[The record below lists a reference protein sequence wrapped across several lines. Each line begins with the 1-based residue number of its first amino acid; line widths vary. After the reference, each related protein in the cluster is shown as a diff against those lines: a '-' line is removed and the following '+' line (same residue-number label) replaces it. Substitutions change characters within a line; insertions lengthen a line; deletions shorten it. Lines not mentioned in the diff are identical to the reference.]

1 MPKRGIVNVRMVI
14 TEEKILSNIE
24 KVQRL
29 INPNSKK
36 QIVEL
41 DDSSYFKD
49 LVESIKTY
57 LVEYPKKKN
66 FPKSVYDAAYGL
78 VEYATN
84 QFEENT
90 KQIEEL
96 IKQRERNIKLAA
108 ILKQTTAL
116 VEAKD
121 PEWKKSVQSIEKEF
135 SAEVIEA
142 LNVIGRAKGDTSE
155 NYQESLKLVN
165 ARIANL
171 ESNLHIEIDMERVE
185 DRSKALSYIGIEIA
199 DALKLIPTPVED
211 VEKVEEMVRGEQIK
225 QVSQK
230 EQVKH
235 TAQRMAEPAQ
245 TIASNTVISDNV
257 MKQKVQVQNVNAV
270 EPQIQNV
277 AQQGPAQL
285 QEEKPKKVKS
295 SLWNKI
301 KNSKLVRTIKYA
313 LKIRVVL
320 QLPEALPEADSNN
333 DNK

>member
-245 TIASNTVISDNV
+245 TIASNTIISDNV
-257 MKQKVQVQNVNAV
+257 MQQKVQVQNVNKV
-270 EPQIQNV
+270 EPQVQNGV
-277 AQQGPAQL
+277 TQGPVQV

-301 KNSKLVRTIKYA
+301 KNSKLVRSIKYA
-313 LKIRVVL
+313 LKIKVVL
-320 QLPEALPEADSNN
+320 QLPEALPEADLN
-333 DNK
+333 DNNK

>member
-1 MPKRGIVNVRMVI
+1 MPRRGIVNVRMVI

-96 IKQRERNIKLAA
+96 IKHREKNIKLAA
-108 ILKQTTAL
+108 ILKQTTAI
-116 VEAKD
+116 VESKD
-121 PEWKKSVQSIEKEF
+121 PEWKKSVQAIEKQF
-135 SAEVIEA
+135 SEDIIEA
-142 LNVIGRAKGDTSE
+142 LQVIGRAKGDTSE

-211 VEKVEEMVRGEQIK
+211 VQKVEEIIK
-225 QVSQK
+225 QDETNKVQNTVNK
-230 EQVKH
+230 E
-235 TAQRMAEPAQ
+235 AEVQSTVQNVQ
-245 TIASNTVISDNV
+245 TLQSDTVISDNV
-257 MKQKVQVQNVNAV
+257 MRQNKVSVNQASNVNANV
-270 EPQIQNV
+270 QVNNPVQIK
-277 AQQGPAQL
+277 
-285 QEEKPKKVKS
+285 EEKPKKAKS

-313 LKIRVVL
+313 LKIKVVL
-320 QLPEALPEADSNN
+320 QLPEALPEPDSNN
-333 DNK
+333 NK

>member
-211 VEKVEEMVRGEQIK
+211 VEKVEEMVREEQIK

-257 MKQKVQVQNVNAV
+257 MKQKAQVQNVNAV
-270 EPQIQNV
+270 EPQVQNGV
-277 AQQGPAQL
+277 LQESVQI

-301 KNSKLVRTIKYA
+301 KNSKLVRSIKYA
-313 LKIRVVL
+313 LKIKVVL
-320 QLPEALPEADSNN
+320 QLPEALPEPESNN
-333 DNK
+333 K

>member
-96 IKQRERNIKLAA
+96 IKQREKNIKLAA

-121 PEWKKSVQSIEKEF
+121 PEWKKSIQDIEKDF
-135 SAEVIEA
+135 SEDVIEA

-211 VEKVEEMVRGEQIK
+211 VEKVEEMVREEQIK

-257 MKQKVQVQNVNAV
+257 MKQKVQVQNANAV
-270 EPQIQNV
+270 EPQVQNGV
-277 AQQGPAQL
+277 LQESVQI

-313 LKIRVVL
+313 LKIKVVL
-320 QLPEALPEADSNN
+320 QLPEALPEPESNN
-333 DNK
+333 K

>member
-121 PEWKKSVQSIEKEF
+121 PEWKKSIQDIEKDF
-135 SAEVIEA
+135 SEDVIEA

-211 VEKVEEMVRGEQIK
+211 VEKVEEMVREEQIK

-257 MKQKVQVQNVNAV
+257 MKQKVQVQNANAV
-270 EPQIQNV
+270 EPQVQNGV
-277 AQQGPAQL
+277 LQESVQI

-301 KNSKLVRTIKYA
+301 KNSKLVRSIKYA
-313 LKIRVVL
+313 LKIKVVL
-320 QLPEALPEADSNN
+320 QLPEALPEPESNN
-333 DNK
+333 K

>member
-121 PEWKKSVQSIEKEF
+121 SEWKKSIQDIEKDF
-135 SAEVIEA
+135 SEDVIEA

-171 ESNLHIEIDMERVE
+171 ESKLHIEIDMERVE

-211 VEKVEEMVRGEQIK
+211 VEKVEEMVREEQIK

-257 MKQKVQVQNVNAV
+257 MKQKVQVQNANAV
-270 EPQIQNV
+270 EPQVQNGV
-277 AQQGPAQL
+277 LQESVQI

-313 LKIRVVL
+313 LKIKVVL
-320 QLPEALPEADSNN
+320 QLPEALPEANLNN